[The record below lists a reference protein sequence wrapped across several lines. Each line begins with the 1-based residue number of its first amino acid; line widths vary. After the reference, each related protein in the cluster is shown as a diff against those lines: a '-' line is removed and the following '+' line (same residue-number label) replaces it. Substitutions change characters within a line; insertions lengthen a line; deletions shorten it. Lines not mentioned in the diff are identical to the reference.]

1 MLYLL
6 FIVVYEKK
14 FFLKTQE
21 SWLAVP
27 ILVKLYGLR
36 RLAMLDKKWAILVLG
51 ECKTFWLN
59 ESVLYPAYMPG
70 LSHTG
75 GPHTLWNP
83 PVTVWVTRHICRV
96 HHILEW
102 ETLWQTLVSENW
114 ATLEKI
120 RTPIQSLE
128 KLIRQFPC
136 WHSISPNKQF
146 QYITVWLFLHH
157 LYFQTH
163 YSKPLLF
170 TFFILSHQIIIKI
183 PSICELKAHISKK
196 SAPPFFHF
204 ISLSCILSQELN

>member
-1 MLYLL
+1 
-6 FIVVYEKK
+6 
-14 FFLKTQE
+14 
-21 SWLAVP
+21 
-27 ILVKLYGLR
+27 
-36 RLAMLDKKWAILVLG
+36 MLDKKWAILVLG

-75 GPHTLWNP
+75 GPHTLWNL
-83 PVTVWVTRHICRV
+83 PVTVWVTRHIFRV

-102 ETLWQTLVSENW
+102 ETLWQTLLSENW

>member
-1 MLYLL
+1 M
-6 FIVVYEKK
+6 
-14 FFLKTQE
+14 
-21 SWLAVP
+21 
-27 ILVKLYGLR
+27 
-36 RLAMLDKKWAILVLG
+36 KKWAILVLG
-51 ECKTFWLN
+51 ESETFWLN
-59 ESVLYPAYMPG
+59 ESVLYMPG

-83 PVTVWVTRHICRV
+83 PVTVWVTRRICRV

-114 ATLEKI
+114 AESQGSLTLEKI
-120 RTPIQSLE
+120 HTPIQWLE

-136 WHSISPNKQF
+136 WYSISPNKQF

-157 LYFQTH
+157 LYFQTP

-170 TFFILSHQIIIKI
+170 TFFIPSHQIIIKI
-183 PSICELKAHISKK
+183 PSIFELKAHISKK

-204 ISLSCILSQELN
+204 ISLSCILIVLHSLSRT

>member
-1 MLYLL
+1 M
-6 FIVVYEKK
+6 VYEKK

-21 SWLAVP
+21 SWLAVS

-36 RLAMLDKKWAILVLG
+36 RLAMLDKKWAILVLD
-51 ECKTFWLN
+51 ESETFWLN

-75 GPHTLWNP
+75 GPHTLWNL
-83 PVTVWVTRHICRV
+83 PVTVWVTRHIFRV

-102 ETLWQTLVSENW
+102 ETLWQTLVSENL

-136 WHSISPNKQF
+136 WYSISPNKQF

>member
-1 MLYLL
+1 
-6 FIVVYEKK
+6 
-14 FFLKTQE
+14 
-21 SWLAVP
+21 
-27 ILVKLYGLR
+27 
-36 RLAMLDKKWAILVLG
+36 MLDKKWAILVLD
-51 ECKTFWLN
+51 ESETFWLN

-120 RTPIQSLE
+120 HTPIQSLE